1 MQPELANPSPSWS
14 SNLPFQAADVC
25 SRWELSSAAW
35 TGKFESQ
42 LEPES
47 VISGCRFRSQTG
59 PLICSLHWQ
68 IGVPVGT
75 RICELRLQISV
86 SDETSNLQPRLANP
100 SPNWSQNL
108 RIHAADFGF
117 GREFE
122 SAAWTREFESH
133 WEPFLCKSRVPS
145 GPEPPNLLPERMFDR
160 KLQLGRILK

>member
-1 MQPELANPSPSWS
+1 M
-14 SNLPFQAADVC
+14 
-25 SRWELSSAAW
+25 
-35 TGKFESQ
+35 
-42 LEPES
+42 EPES
-47 VISGCRFRSQTG
+47 VISGCRFRSQIG

-75 RICELRLQISV
+75 RICELRLQISVPDGTSNLQPALANSSPNGARICELRLQISV

-133 WEPFLCKSRVPS
+133 WELFCANRASHPALNLPIYSHHLVKLKS
-145 GPEPPNLLPERMFDR
+145 
-160 KLQLGRILK
+160 